1 MGSVGVARGS
11 ELWIYAASL
20 LLTAAVVTV
29 MMRLWRATWQV
40 PFFTTGDATAGAAI
54 FRTTL
59 DTGWYEFTPKLGAP
73 YGQHGH
79 DFPFSD
85 DLHPA
90 MARLIGLFTDQVG
103 IALNAY
109 YLLGFLLIALTGV
122 WFLRRGGLSPAMT
135 VALSVLY
142 AVAPYHLFRN
152 QGHLFLASYYCVPLA
167 LGLVVTAVAGI
178 GLWGRRANAGVV
190 LGTLT
195 GRGAGTALILI
206 LITYSG
212 AYYAVF
218 TAILLAAAGLFA
230 FLRDRSFARLG
241 GVVAAGAVVLAAF
254 LGALLPDIRYAAAN
268 GANAGAFVRSPG
280 EGEIYA
286 FKFAALILPA
296 PGHRVP
302 ALADLNRWYGS
313 NYPLPS
319 ESPALGAVASAG
331 FLILM
336 LVIPVIALA
345 ARRAPTPLMQ
355 RLGQLSFLT
364 YVAFLTATIGG
375 LGTLVSLF
383 VTDSIRGWNRMS
395 IFIALLS
402 LAALGLL
409 LDQAAGW
416 AHRRIPALRRTNSW
430 VVTTLIAVVVLLV
443 GAADQSLTSA
453 VPKYRATAD
462 EWQSTET
469 FVRSL
474 QSSNP
479 AGSMIF
485 QLPYMPYPE
494 SGSVNGVSDGDQL
507 NLYLHVSDLRWSGG
521 GIKGRPQ
528 SDWPGEVSRESPE
541 AMTVDL
547 ATVGFKGI
555 VVDRAPLA
563 DAGSHIDAQLSP
575 LLGVPS
581 ITSPNQRYVYYSLGP
596 AVDRVNSTTTP
607 EQRAAAAAAI
617 THSGTAG

>member
-1 MGSVGVARGS
+1 
-11 ELWIYAASL
+11 
-20 LLTAAVVTV
+20 
-29 MMRLWRATWQV
+29 
-40 PFFTTGDATAGAAI
+40 
-54 FRTTL
+54 
-59 DTGWYEFTPKLGAP
+59 
-73 YGQHGH
+73 
-79 DFPFSD
+79 
-85 DLHPA
+85 
-90 MARLIGLFTDQVG
+90 
-103 IALNAY
+103 
-109 YLLGFLLIALTGV
+109 
-122 WFLRRGGLSPAMT
+122 
-135 VALSVLY
+135 
-142 AVAPYHLFRN
+142 
-152 QGHLFLASYYCVPLA
+152 
-167 LGLVVTAVAGI
+167 
-178 GLWGRRANAGVV
+178 
-190 LGTLT
+190 
-195 GRGAGTALILI
+195 
-206 LITYSG
+206 
-212 AYYAVF
+212 
-218 TAILLAAAGLFA
+218 
-230 FLRDRSFARLG
+230 
-241 GVVAAGAVVLAAF
+241 
-254 LGALLPDIRYAAAN
+254 
-268 GANAGAFVRSPG
+268 
-280 EGEIYA
+280 
-286 FKFAALILPA
+286 
-296 PGHRVP
+296 
-302 ALADLNRWYGS
+302 
-313 NYPLPS
+313 
-319 ESPALGAVASAG
+319 
-331 FLILM
+331 M

-375 LGTLVSLF
+375 GGTLVSLF

-416 AHRRIPALRRTNSW
+416 AHRRIPALRRTNSG
-430 VVTTLIAVVVLLV
+430 VVTTLLAAVVLLV
-443 GAADQSLTSA
+443 GAADQSQTSA
-453 VPKYRATAD
+453 VPNYRATAD

-507 NLYLHVSDLRWSGG
+507 NLYLHGSDLRWSGG

-547 ATVGFKGI
+547 ATVGFQGI

-575 LLGVPS
+575 LLGAPS

-596 AVDRVNSTTTP
+596 VIDRVNSTTTP
-607 EQRAAAAAAI
+607 EHPTATAAAI
-617 THSGTAG
+617 THSDATG